1 MQISNVERSALIL
14 NKDAKDVATK
24 KLQFDPNADIVGIVL
39 YEIILQSV
47 EDEIARYAS
56 SIEMTSQQQ
65 EELIMRCLEQF
76 ENAVV
81 TTAYIV

>member
-39 YEIILQSV
+39 YEIIL
-47 EDEIARYAS
+47 
-56 SIEMTSQQQ
+56 
-65 EELIMRCLEQF
+65 
-76 ENAVV
+76 
-81 TTAYIV
+81 